1 MGTESFKMFTD
12 KEFSMRACA
21 DMLIVA
27 GPDRLAVLEGAD
39 KDTNLPGLTTFACA
53 SDAPVPDDL
62 IAAAQVLVIEVDPD
76 LPQSIDRLHSLG
88 RRYPDLPKIAAL
100 SNASVGLVRTLV
112 REGVTDVV
120 SLPFQLDELLEV
132 SANALAQLRN
142 QASNRTT
149 LAPLISVVGA
159 EGGSGATSLATH
171 LVSDISARLGSG
183 RDVALVDLDLQ
194 FGAVA
199 DYLGSSGSG
208 SVADLLQAGA
218 RLDKDLIRSVA
229 KAADG
234 GIAVFSAPPEIMPIE
249 SVDVDQV
256 LGMLTTM
263 RRLYGGV
270 VLDLPT
276 NWTNWALSVV
286 SASDLIVMVV
296 ELSVDSLRQAKRR
309 LQLFDSVG
317 IDPDKVV
324 ILVNRVEKKMFRT
337 IDLSDVSETLKREVL
352 GALTHEDQAL
362 AGVQHQG
369 LLIHQVHRKSK
380 YHADVEKLADLL
392 VARLEFGG
400 A

>member
-1 MGTESFKMFTD
+1 
-12 KEFSMRACA
+12 
-21 DMLIVA
+21 
-27 GPDRLAVLEGAD
+27 
-39 KDTNLPGLTTFACA
+39 
-53 SDAPVPDDL
+53 
-62 IAAAQVLVIEVDPD
+62 LV
-76 LPQSIDRLHSLG
+76 
-88 RRYPDLPKIAAL
+88 Y
-100 SNASVGLVRTLV
+100 
-112 REGVTDVV
+112 
-120 SLPFQLDELLEV
+120 EL
-132 SANALAQLRN
+132 
-142 QASNRTT
+142 
-149 LAPLISVVGA
+149 
-159 EGGSGATSLATH
+159 
-171 LVSDISARLGSG
+171 SARLGAG

-218 RLDKDLIRSVA
+218 RLDKDLVRSVA
-229 KAADG
+229 KVTEG

-296 ELSVDSLRQAKRR
+296 ELSLGSLRQAKRR

-317 IDPDKVV
+317 IEPDRVV
-324 ILVNRVEKKMFRT
+324 ILVNRVEKKLFRS
-337 IDLSDVSETLKREVL
+337 IDLSDVSDTLKREVM
-352 GALTHEDQAL
+352 GVLTFEDQVL
-362 AGVQHQG
+362 SSVQNQG
-369 LLIHQVHRKSK
+369 LLVHQVHRKSK
-380 YHADVEKLADLL
+380 YHADVDKLAEQLL
-392 VARLEFGG
+392 ARLDFGG